1 MRDVDECYTS
11 QANNQKMKTRKQ
23 FFFFA
28 YRTAQHDDEE
38 HESEKSEFLLLKG
51 NVDKNFI
58 VDNFQDIKNAMIFF
72 RSH

>member
-11 QANNQKMKTRKQ
+11 QANNQKKMKTRKQ

-28 YRTAQHDDEE
+28 YRTAQHDE

-51 NVDKNFI
+51 NVDKKFYC
-58 VDNFQDIKNAMIFF
+58 
-72 RSH
+72 